1 MKEIYNYLTKPFKD
15 HLSFLLL
22 FFFLTSSTDTY
33 LWINRQFYYYTLY
46 IIAHNFLI
54 SYIIILPLGWI
65 KNNRLTNL
73 YKTIILTISGIIFIL
88 NSFCNLVLHSQS
100 YADIFA
106 IIGGTNMN
114 ETIEYIESSISI
126 NYVLAIIFFSILLLL
141 FCYFIKSIKTYIGN
155 KFKITGI
162 IFILLSLIMV
172 IHNPLAHKDALLG
185 ELQAFTQIQKVPDLK
200 KYLSKPSLILTQK
213 QHPNNVVMI
222 IGESFNKSHSSLY
235 KYHKQTNPLLSNL
248 KNQELL
254 FIFDSVRSVTTHTI
268 ESFQAIMSTYRPEYK
283 DSCNWYECTTLPE
296 IVKLSGYNTFWISN
310 QSKVG
315 LFDNVVGR
323 YSELFDTNVFVGDKY
338 SGMRRS
344 SLDEEIFNLLS
355 PLIKNDSTQNNFYVI
370 HLMGSHVDF
379 KKRYPA
385 SFNKFHVEQYLDY
398 PKNQRTI
405 LAEYDNSIL
414 YNDSIVYELM
424 NLYSD
429 KEAIVF
435 YFSDHSIDLFDTS
448 KDYFGHARATD
459 SLSIKAGT
467 NIPFMIY
474 ASPKY
479 QDKFKNKM
487 ELIKK
492 NLHSQYTTDNII
504 YTIMDIIGVDFKD
517 DMKVYNN
524 SLLSK

>member
-1 MKEIYNYLTKPFKD
+1 
-15 HLSFLLL
+15 
-22 FFFLTSSTDTY
+22 
-33 LWINRQFYYYTLY
+33 
-46 IIAHNFLI
+46 
-54 SYIIILPLGWI
+54 
-65 KNNRLTNL
+65 
-73 YKTIILTISGIIFIL
+73 
-88 NSFCNLVLHSQS
+88 
-100 YADIFA
+100 
-106 IIGGTNMN
+106 
-114 ETIEYIESSISI
+114 
-126 NYVLAIIFFSILLLL
+126 
-141 FCYFIKSIKTYIGN
+141 
-155 KFKITGI
+155 
-162 IFILLSLIMV
+162 MV

-213 QHPNNVVMI
+213 QHPDNVVMI

-235 KYHKQTNPLLSNL
+235 KYHKQTNPLLSKL

-310 QSKVG
+310 QSKIG

-385 SFNKFHVEQYLDY
+385 SFNKFHAEQYLDY

-459 SLSIKAGT
+459 LLSIKAGT

-504 YTIMDIIGVDFKD
+504 YTIMDIIGVDFKENQ
-517 DMKVYNN
+517 KVYNN